1 MKNTIKRYSAF
12 SLVELAVVILIIGI
26 IIAGVTQGSRLIS
39 KSRFSNAKTL
49 TQSSPVSSI
58 KNLALW
64 LDSTNDASF
73 DDADTEDAALV
84 NNWYDINPQT
94 STKVNFTATNTGRP
108 AYTLNSS
115 GSINS
120 LPTVIF
126 DGTSDFMQTSN
137 FGNITTGASSVFMV
151 VRTPASGS
159 IAAGSAIFSRRAT
172 TGTATNIQVN
182 IGSLTTGWQYCDG
195 SATCYAPSALAIS
208 GNTAYVVSVVY
219 TANSGSSTTSGVR
232 FYQNGTYNSS
242 IATTNNNPDL
252 SVTTSTPT
260 YVGKSG
266 VSATPAYF
274 TGGLGELIVFDRAL
288 KDEERISIQNYLGA
302 KWGIKMN

>member
-12 SLVELAVVILIIGI
+12 SLIELSVVILIIGI

-64 LDSTNDASF
+64 IDSTNDASF
-73 DDADTEDAALV
+73 DDADTEDAAVV

-94 STKVNFTATNTGRP
+94 SSKVNFTAATTGRP
-108 AYTLNSS
+108 AYTLNSA
-115 GSINS
+115 GNVNS
-120 LPTVIF
+120 LPTVVF
-126 DGTSDFMQTSN
+126 DGTTDFMQTSN

-151 VRTPASGS
+151 IRTPAT
-159 IAAGSAIFSRRAT
+159 ITAGSAILSRRNT

-182 IGSLTTGWQYCDG
+182 IGSTATGWQYCDG
-195 SATCYAPSALAIS
+195 SAACYAPTALAIS
-208 GNTAYVVSVVY
+208 ANTAYVVSIVY
-219 TANSGSSTTSGVR
+219 TANSASATTSGVR

-242 IATTNNNPDL
+242 VATTSNSPDL
-252 SVTTSTPT
+252 TVATSTPT
-260 YVGKSG
+260 YIGKSG
-266 VSATPAYF
+266 LTAAANYF
-274 TGGLGELIVFDRAL
+274 TGGIGELIVFDRAL
-288 KDEERISIQNYLGA
+288 KDEERVSIQHYLGD
-302 KWGIKMN
+302 KWGIKVN